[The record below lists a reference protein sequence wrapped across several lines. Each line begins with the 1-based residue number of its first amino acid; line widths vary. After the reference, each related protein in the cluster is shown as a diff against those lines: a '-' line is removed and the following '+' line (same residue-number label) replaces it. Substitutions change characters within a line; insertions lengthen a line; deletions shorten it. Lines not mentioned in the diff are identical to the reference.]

1 MKKFMSILL
10 ISVPSISLA
19 TCGQNSERT
28 RSLGQAVL

>member
-1 MKKFMSILL
+1 MKKFVSILL
-10 ISVPSISLA
+10 ISVLSLSLA